1 MPENYSDIFIKD
13 IMTQDLITVKEDDPV
28 EHVFELFDKYHF
40 NTYPVVNNE
49 GKLKGIIDQ
58 DIMLEIIMFHCIPC
72 TKHTHM
78 AAVRSLGESATEIM
92 IPHPV
97 TISPDENLHDAADMM
112 LKHHINRVCVVE
124 NDKLV
129 GIISKKSIISEVYK
143 RKEAEWWSTY
153 SCCC

>member
-1 MPENYSDIFIKD
+1 MPENYSDIFIRD
-13 IMTQDLITVKEDDPV
+13 IMTQDVVVVNEDDPV
-28 EHVFELFDKYHF
+28 EHIFELFDKYHF

-49 GKLKGIIDQ
+49 GKFTGIIDQ
-58 DIMLEIIMFHCIPC
+58 DIMLEIIMFHRIPR

-78 AAVRSLGESATEIM
+78 AAVRSQGESAKEIM

-129 GIISKKSIISEVYK
+129 GIISKKNIICEVYK
-143 RKEAEWWSTY
+143 RKEVE
-153 SCCC
+153 

>member
-1 MPENYSDIFIKD
+1 MPENYSDIFIRD
-13 IMTQDLITVKEDDPV
+13 IMTQDVVVVNEDDPV
-28 EHVFELFDKYHF
+28 EHIFELFDKYHF

-49 GKLKGIIDQ
+49 GKLTGIIDQ
-58 DIMLEIIMFHCIPC
+58 DIMLEIIMFHRIPR

-78 AAVRSLGESATEIM
+78 AAVRSQGESAREIM

-124 NDKLV
+124 DDKLV
-129 GIISKKSIISEVYK
+129 GIISKKNIICEVYK
-143 RKEAEWWSTY
+143 RKEVE
-153 SCCC
+153 

>member
-1 MPENYSDIFIKD
+1 MPENYSDIFIRD
-13 IMTQDLITVKEDDPV
+13 IMTQDVVVVNEDDPI
-28 EHVFELFDKYHF
+28 EHIFELCDKYHF

-49 GKLKGIIDQ
+49 GKLTGIIDQ
-58 DIMLEIIMFHCIPC
+58 DIMLEIIMFHRIPC

-78 AAVRSLGESATEIM
+78 AAVRSLGESAKEIM

-124 NDKLV
+124 DDKLV
-129 GIISKKSIISEVYK
+129 GIISKKNIICEVYQ
-143 RKEAEWWSTY
+143 RKEVE
-153 SCCC
+153 

>member
-1 MPENYSDIFIKD
+1 
-13 IMTQDLITVKEDDPV
+13 MTQDVVVVNEDDPV
-28 EHVFELFDKYHF
+28 EHIFELFDKYHF

-49 GKLKGIIDQ
+49 GKFTGIIDQ
-58 DIMLEIIMFHCIPC
+58 DIMLEIIMFHRIPR

-78 AAVRSLGESATEIM
+78 AAVRSQGESAKEIM

-129 GIISKKSIISEVYK
+129 GIISKKNIISEVYQ
-143 RKEAEWWSTY
+143 RREVE
-153 SCCC
+153 

>member
-1 MPENYSDIFIKD
+1 MPENYSDIFIRD
-13 IMTQDLITVKEDDPV
+13 IMTRDVVVVNEDDPV
-28 EHVFELFDKYHF
+28 EHIFELFDKYHF

-49 GKLKGIIDQ
+49 GKLTGIIDQ
-58 DIMLEIIMFHCIPC
+58 DIMLEIIMFHRIPR

-78 AAVRSLGESATEIM
+78 AAVRSQGESAKEIM

-129 GIISKKSIISEVYK
+129 GIISKKNIISEVYK
-143 RKEAEWWSTY
+143 RKEVE
-153 SCCC
+153 

>member
-1 MPENYSDIFIKD
+1 MPENYSDIFIRD
-13 IMTQDLITVKEDDPV
+13 IMTHDVVVVNEDDPV
-28 EHVFELFDKYHF
+28 EHIFELFDKYHF

-49 GKLKGIIDQ
+49 GKFTGIIDQ
-58 DIMLEIIMFHCIPC
+58 DIMLEIIMFHRIPR

-78 AAVRSLGESATEIM
+78 AAVRSQGESAREIM

-129 GIISKKSIISEVYK
+129 GIISKKNIICEVYK
-143 RKEAEWWSTY
+143 RKEVE
-153 SCCC
+153 

>member
-1 MPENYSDIFIKD
+1 MPENYSDIFIRD
-13 IMTQDLITVKEDDPV
+13 IMTQDVVVVNEDDPV
-28 EHVFELFDKYHF
+28 EHIFELFDKYHF

-49 GKLKGIIDQ
+49 GKLTGIIDQ
-58 DIMLEIIMFHCIPC
+58 DIMLEIIMFHRIPR

-78 AAVRSLGESATEIM
+78 AAVRSQGESAKEIM

-97 TISPDENLHDAADMM
+97 TISPDENLHDASDMM

-129 GIISKKSIISEVYK
+129 GIISKKNIISEVYK
-143 RKEAEWWSTY
+143 RKEVE
-153 SCCC
+153 

>member
-1 MPENYSDIFIKD
+1 MPENYSDIFIRD
-13 IMTQDLITVKEDDPV
+13 IMTRDVVVVNEDDPV
-28 EHVFELFDKYHF
+28 EHIFELFDKYHF

-49 GKLKGIIDQ
+49 GKFTGIIDQ
-58 DIMLEIIMFHCIPC
+58 DIMLEIIMFHRIPR

-78 AAVRSLGESATEIM
+78 AAVRSQGESAREIM

-129 GIISKKSIISEVYK
+129 GIISKKNIISEVYQ
-143 RKEAEWWSTY
+143 RREVE
-153 SCCC
+153 

>member
-1 MPENYSDIFIKD
+1 MPENYSDIFIRD
-13 IMTQDLITVKEDDPV
+13 IMTQDVVVVNEDDPV
-28 EHVFELFDKYHF
+28 EHIFELFDKYHF

-49 GKLKGIIDQ
+49 GKFTGIIDQ
-58 DIMLEIIMFHCIPC
+58 DIMLEIIMFHRIPR
-72 TKHTHM
+72 TKHTHI
-78 AAVRSLGESATEIM
+78 AAVRSQGESAREIM

-129 GIISKKSIISEVYK
+129 GIISKKNIISEVYK
-143 RKEAEWWSTY
+143 RKEVE
-153 SCCC
+153 

>member
-1 MPENYSDIFIKD
+1 MPENYSDIFIRD
-13 IMTQDLITVKEDDPV
+13 IMTQDVVVVNEDDPV
-28 EHVFELFDKYHF
+28 EHIFELFDKYHF

-49 GKLKGIIDQ
+49 GKFTGIIDQ
-58 DIMLEIIMFHCIPC
+58 DIMLEIIMFHRIPR

-78 AAVRSLGESATEIM
+78 AAVRSQGESAREIM

-129 GIISKKSIISEVYK
+129 GIISKKNIISEVYK
-143 RKEAEWWSTY
+143 RKEVE
-153 SCCC
+153 

>member
-1 MPENYSDIFIKD
+1 MSGVSLMPENYSDIFIRD
-13 IMTQDLITVKEDDPV
+13 IMTQDVVVVNEDDPV
-28 EHVFELFDKYHF
+28 EHIFELFDKYHF

-49 GKLKGIIDQ
+49 GKFTGIIDQ
-58 DIMLEIIMFHCIPC
+58 DIMLEIIMFHRIPR
-72 TKHTHM
+72 TKHTHI
-78 AAVRSLGESATEIM
+78 AAVRSQGESAREIM

-129 GIISKKSIISEVYK
+129 GIISKKNIISEVYK
-143 RKEAEWWSTY
+143 RKEVE
-153 SCCC
+153 

>member
-13 IMTQDLITVKEDDPV
+13 IMTQDVIAVKEDDPV
-28 EHVFELFDKYHF
+28 ENIFELFDKYHF

-58 DIMLEIIMFHCIPC
+58 DIMLEIIMFHRIPR
-72 TKHTHM
+72 TKHTHVT
-78 AAVRSLGESATEIM
+78 AVRSLGESAREIM

-97 TISPDENLHDAADMM
+97 TISPDATLHDAADMM

-129 GIISKKSIISEVYK
+129 GIISKNNIICEVYK
-143 RKEAEWWSTY
+143 RKEVE
-153 SCCC
+153 

>member
-1 MPENYSDIFIKD
+1 MPENYSDIFIRD
-13 IMTQDLITVKEDDPV
+13 IMTQDVVVVKEDDPV
-28 EHVFELFDKYHF
+28 EHIFELFDKYHF

-49 GKLKGIIDQ
+49 GKFTGIIDQ
-58 DIMLEIIMFHCIPC
+58 DIMLEIIMFHRIPR
-72 TKHTHM
+72 TKHTHI
-78 AAVRSLGESATEIM
+78 AAVRSQGESAREIM

-129 GIISKKSIISEVYK
+129 GIISKKNIISEVYK
-143 RKEAEWWSTY
+143 RKEVE
-153 SCCC
+153 

>member
-1 MPENYSDIFIKD
+1 MPENFSDIFIRD
-13 IMTQDLITVKEDDPV
+13 IMTQDVIAVHEDDPV
-28 EHVFELFDKYHF
+28 EHIFELFDKYHF
-40 NTYPVVNNE
+40 NTYPVVNKE
-49 GKLKGIIDQ
+49 GKFTGIIDQ
-58 DIMLEIIMFHCIPC
+58 DIMLEIIMFHRIPR

-78 AAVRSLGESATEIM
+78 AAVRSQGESAREIM

-129 GIISKKSIISEVYK
+129 GIISKKNIISEVYK
-143 RKEAEWWSTY
+143 RKEVE
-153 SCCC
+153 

>member
-1 MPENYSDIFIKD
+1 MPENYSDIFIRD
-13 IMTQDLITVKEDDPV
+13 IMTQDVVVVNEDDPV
-28 EHVFELFDKYHF
+28 EHIFELFDKYHF

-49 GKLKGIIDQ
+49 GKLTGIIDQ
-58 DIMLEIIMFHCIPC
+58 DIMLEIIMFHRIPR
-72 TKHTHM
+72 TKHTHV
-78 AAVRSLGESATEIM
+78 AAVRSQGESAREIM

-129 GIISKKSIISEVYK
+129 GIISKKNIISEVYQ
-143 RKEAEWWSTY
+143 RKEVE
-153 SCCC
+153 

>member
-1 MPENYSDIFIKD
+1 MAENYSDIFIRD
-13 IMTQDLITVKEDDPV
+13 IMTQDVVVVNEDDPV
-28 EHVFELFDKYHF
+28 EHIFELFDKYHF

-49 GKLKGIIDQ
+49 GKLTGIIDQ
-58 DIMLEIIMFHCIPC
+58 DIMLEIIMLHRIPR
-72 TKHTHM
+72 TKHTHVT
-78 AAVRSLGESATEIM
+78 AVRSQGESAREIM

-129 GIISKKSIISEVYK
+129 GIISKKNIISEVYK
-143 RKEAEWWSTY
+143 RKEVE
-153 SCCC
+153 

>member
-1 MPENYSDIFIKD
+1 MPENYSDIFIRD
-13 IMTQDLITVKEDDPV
+13 IMTRDVIVVNEDDPV
-28 EHVFELFDKYHF
+28 EHIFELFDKYHF

-49 GKLKGIIDQ
+49 GKFTGIIDQ
-58 DIMLEIIMFHCIPC
+58 DIMLEIIMFHRIPR

-78 AAVRSLGESATEIM
+78 AAVRSQGESAREIM

-129 GIISKKSIISEVYK
+129 GIISKKNIISEVYQ
-143 RKEAEWWSTY
+143 RREVE
-153 SCCC
+153 

>member
-1 MPENYSDIFIKD
+1 MSGVSLMPENYSDIFIRD
-13 IMTQDLITVKEDDPV
+13 IMTRDVVVVNEDDPV
-28 EHVFELFDKYHF
+28 EHIFELFDKYHF

-49 GKLKGIIDQ
+49 GKFTGIIDQ
-58 DIMLEIIMFHCIPC
+58 DIMLEIIMFHRIPR

-78 AAVRSLGESATEIM
+78 AAVRSQGESAREIM

-129 GIISKKSIISEVYK
+129 GIISKKNIISEVYQ
-143 RKEAEWWSTY
+143 RREVE
-153 SCCC
+153 

>member
-1 MPENYSDIFIKD
+1 MPENYSDIFIRD
-13 IMTQDLITVKEDDPV
+13 IMTQDVVVVKEDDPV
-28 EHVFELFDKYHF
+28 EHIFELFDKYHF

-49 GKLKGIIDQ
+49 GKFTGIIDQ
-58 DIMLEIIMFHCIPC
+58 DIMLEIIMFHRIPR

-78 AAVRSLGESATEIM
+78 AAVRSQGESAREIM

-124 NDKLV
+124 DDKLV
-129 GIISKKSIISEVYK
+129 GIISKKNIISEVYK
-143 RKEAEWWSTY
+143 RKEVE
-153 SCCC
+153 